1 MKTLV
6 KTTALSLCLVGF
18 LSCKADNKTPIQN
31 DLVMT
36 ETSKEK
42 PSKQFIKVALLLDT
56 SNSMDGLIDQA
67 KAQLWEIVNELSY
80 AKCGT
85 NRPNLQ
91 IALYEYGNDNLNAE
105 EGYIRQVL
113 AFTSD
118 LDDISKQLFSLTT
131 NGGNEFCGQ
140 VIQTSLNQLT
150 WGNNPDD
157 LKLVFIAGN
166 EPFSQGKINYQD
178 ATTLA
183 NTKDVTVNTIFCG
196 DYNQGISSYWKD
208 GADKGRGNYMAI
220 NHNHAT
226 TYVASPYDDKI
237 LQLNQKLNQ
246 TYVAYGS
253 YGKEKMA
260 VQAEQD
266 DNAQGYS
273 AANAVSRTVSKSSHL
288 YKNDSWDLVD
298 AEEQKSFN
306 YDDLKDADLPQE
318 LKGKSKAEIKNYI
331 IKKRNERKIIQ
342 EEIQQLNEKRR
353 QYVMTQ
359 QKDDA
364 NGLESAMI
372 QAIKTQAKDKNYIW

>member
-1 MKTLV
+1 MKTIL
-6 KTTALSLCLVGF
+6 KTTALSLCLAGF

-85 NRPNLQ
+85 DRPNLQ

-131 NGGNEFCGQ
+131 NGGNEFCGH

-183 NTKDVTVNTIFCG
+183 NTKGVTVNTIFCG

-208 GADKGRGNYMAI
+208 GADKGKGNYMAI

-318 LKGKSKAEIKNYI
+318 LKGKSKSEIKTYI
-331 IKKRNERKIIQ
+331 AKKRDERKSIQ

-353 QYVMTQ
+353 QYVITQ

-372 QAIKTQAKDKNYIW
+372 QAIKTQAKQKNYIW